1 MVVGQKGNLVDF
13 IATNEQIPKEEAIA
27 KVKSFYTLGIYADEI
42 NLPISFLTDLGLEQ
56 ETNSIKIPYYD
67 NTNQEIAI
75 RYKTRDSKYRWE
87 KGSKSNL
94 YGLWK
99 LNSFT
104 DKSYIILVK
113 RRGKCSSIMVL

>member
-13 IATNEQIPKEEAIA
+13 IAKNEQIPKEEAIA

>member
-75 RYKTRDSKYRWE
+75 MYKTRDSKYRWE

-94 YGLWK
+94 YGLRK